1 MGETTEKCPVVYL
14 TEQSP
19 SSFREAL
26 RRANL
31 LDRDDLSVLCWR
43 DTVGVPWP
51 KVVDAAI
58 AEAERIS
65 AGLLVVDTLSPFAG
79 LKGDAENNA
88 GNAMAAM
95 EPLKKA
101 AGVHDLA
108 VDVIRHE
115 RKGGGDIGESGRGS
129 SAFIAEV
136 DIHLSMRRVE
146 GNNPDARQIE
156 SLIRYDETP
165 DKLIIELT
173 NVGYAAR
180 GSEKQIKF
188 RETLDELKALI
199 PDNPDH
205 AVEES
210 KLIDG
215 VDAGRDTVRST
226 LNTLRDR
233 GEVDRIG
240 EGKKG
245 SPYRYY
251 RPLPTSVEMLSD
263 ETPTRTPMKSSES
276 ETESEPNEAAA

>member
-51 KVVDAAI
+51 KVVDAA
-58 AEAERIS
+58 S
-65 AGLLVVDTLSPFAG
+65 
-79 LKGDAENNA
+79 
-88 GNAMAAM
+88 
-95 EPLKKA
+95 
-101 AGVHDLA
+101 VHDLA

-156 SLIRYDETP
+156 SLTRYDETL

-251 RPLPTSVEMLSD
+251 RPLPTSVETLSD